1 MWICSMGTMS
11 IPHGQHEQ
19 GFLRKGRKRGEGGF
33 SAQFSGM
40 FIFSIDSYYMD
51 LSCCKSITK
60 SFVM

>member
-1 MWICSMGTMS
+1 MYDMS
-11 IPHGQHEQ
+11 QVSYE
-19 GFLRKGRKRGEGGF
+19 KRQEMDRGGGGGGGGGF

-51 LSCCKSITK
+51 LSCCKRITK

>member
-1 MWICSMGTMS
+1 MGDTS
-11 IPHGQHEQ
+11 RVSDKKAEG
-19 GFLRKGRKRGEGGF
+19 GGGGF

>member
-1 MWICSMGTMS
+1 MWICSMGTMG
-11 IPHGQHEQ
+11 IPHVSYESG
-19 GFLRKGRKRGEGGF
+19 LSRKGRKGGGHF

-51 LSCCKSITK
+51 LSYCKSITK